1 MLNVEYMLNVFNKRI
16 NFSRRKL
23 QNRDIMEVIDFFLTE
38 LMFLLRGLNNSTY
51 STYLIERFPFF
62 VDILQTVEPV
72 RKVQK

>member
-1 MLNVEYMLNVFNKRI
+1 
-16 NFSRRKL
+16 
-23 QNRDIMEVIDFFLTE
+23 MEAIDFFLTE